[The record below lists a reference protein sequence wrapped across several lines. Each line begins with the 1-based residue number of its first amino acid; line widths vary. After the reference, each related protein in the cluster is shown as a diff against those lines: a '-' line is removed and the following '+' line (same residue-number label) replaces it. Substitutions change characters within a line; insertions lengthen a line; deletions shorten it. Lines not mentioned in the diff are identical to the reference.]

1 MKFLFDL
8 FPVILFFASFKIA
21 ENQPQA
27 AADLVSQI
35 FGILG
40 SDALITAKQAP
51 ILLATIVVILAT
63 VLQIAWVW
71 FRHRKVDTMLWVSLV
86 LVTVFG
92 SATLIFHDE
101 TFIKWKPT
109 ILYWIFAATL
119 LGSAQFLGRNLIYT
133 MLEKQMQLPTRLWAK
148 LNYAWAVFFT
158 VMGVLNLYVAFNFST
173 AIWVNFKLFGGMGLM
188 FLFIIGQGLL
198 LAKYMPQENS

>member
-21 ENQPQA
+21 ENQPQVA
-27 AADLVSQI
+27 AGLATQI
-35 FGILG
+35 FGMLG

-51 ILLATIVVILAT
+51 ILLATMVVIIAT
-63 VLQIAWVW
+63 ALQIAWVW

-86 LVTVFG
+86 LVTVLG
-92 SATLIFHDE
+92 AATLVFHDE
-101 TFIKWKPT
+101 NFIKWKPT

-119 LGSAQFLGRNLIYT
+119 LGSAQLLGRNLIYA
-133 MLEKQMQLPTRLWAK
+133 MLEKQMQLPTQLWAK
-148 LNYAWAVFFT
+148 LNYAWAAFFT
-158 VMGVLNLYVAFNFST
+158 AMGALNLYVAFNFST

-188 FLFIIGQGLL
+188 LLFVIGQGLL

>member
-35 FGILG
+35 FGLLG
-40 SDALITAKQAP
+40 SDALITDKQAP
-51 ILLATIVVILAT
+51 ILLSTMVVILAT
-63 VLQIAWVW
+63 VLQIVWVW

-101 TFIKWKPT
+101 AFIKWKPT

-119 LGSAQFLGRNLIYT
+119 LASQFLGRNLIYT
-133 MLEKQMQLPTRLWAK
+133 MLEKQMQLPTFLWAR
-148 LNYAWAVFFT
+148 LNYAWAAFFT
-158 VMGVLNLYVAFNFST
+158 AMGVLNLYVAFNFST

>member
-40 SDALITAKQAP
+40 SDALITDKQAP

-133 MLEKQMQLPTRLWAK
+133 MLEKQMQLPTLLWTR
-148 LNYAWAVFFT
+148 LNYAWAAFFT
-158 VMGVLNLYVAFNFST
+158 AMGILNLYVAFNFST